1 MHKKRLND
9 NNCTLDV
16 FLRTKAKLCQS
27 APDVHFLS
35 VFPFDLSV
43 LIIFLILSIFNFF
56 TENCLRK
63 LLHMTFSIKI
73 ILGRNCC
80 YY

>member
-1 MHKKRLND
+1 MNK
-9 NNCTLDV
+9 
-16 FLRTKAKLCQS
+16 CQS

-43 LIIFLILSIFNFF
+43 LIIFLILTIFNSF

-63 LLHMTFSIKI
+63 LLHFMEKLLLLLKLLLNYIPNSTYS
-73 ILGRNCC
+73 L
-80 YY
+80 YT